1 VSKENDL
8 REVMEEEKRRG
19 RRQPKSAQM
28 QFRMRRLLKIWPT
41 LIDEADEATVRAVL
55 IEFGFEENSPAYER
69 ALRLWRAGWKP

>member
-1 VSKENDL
+1 MSEENDL
-8 REVMEEEKRRG
+8 REVMKEEKGRG

-41 LIDEADEATVRAVL
+41 LIDEADEVTVRAVL
-55 IEFGFEENSPAYER
+55 IEFGFEANSPEYER